1 MADAWL
7 PGAGRMP
14 ARDDGGPLRGGAPR
28 AVWLGS
34 DSDPRVVS
42 ARSVAADLVRA
53 GRPVHVVWNPRTGEL
68 VQLVPATRAAA
79 ALGAAGR
86 EGRACLQIMV
96 VGAAHEPFTAAP
108 LTGLDVIMAWLDA
121 WGVARR
127 WPAGPP
133 LPPPQSY
140 QARRDRRAWARGGHF
155 GASQVPGPGRPDPG
169 AIDVR
174 RVTGPETPVAG
185 SPPVARPLP
194 REERAPRLPA
204 PRLPGDLDPV
214 PPLPV
219 PEPASIR
226 S

>member
-7 PGAGRMP
+7 PEAGRSP
-14 ARDDGGPLRGGAPR
+14 AGDDGGPLRGGAPR
-28 AVWLGS
+28 AVWLAS
-34 DSDPRVVS
+34 DSDARVVS

-53 GRPVHVVWNPRTGEL
+53 GRPAHLVWNPRTGEI
-68 VQLVPATRAAA
+68 VQLVPATRAAGTI
-79 ALGAAGR
+79 GAAGR

-96 VGAAHEPFTAAP
+96 VGSAHEPFTATP
-108 LTGLDVIMAWLDA
+108 LTGLDTILMWLDA

-169 AIDVR
+169 AIDIR
-174 RVTGPETPVAG
+174 RVTGPETPVA
-185 SPPVARPLP
+185 PLPRPLP
-194 REERAPRLPA
+194 REDRAPRLPV
-204 PRLPGDLDPV
+204 PRLPGDLAAV
-214 PPLPV
+214 PTVPA